1 MKKLFIIL
9 FLAFAVHA
17 NAQDPAYPPAPA
29 APLNLVKA
37 EYFIDTDPGF
47 GLATDIPLTAA
58 QDIPSLA
65 ASINT
70 LSLTAGVH
78 RLYVRT
84 LNAEG
89 EWSLSTVMPFVVDF
103 DPAYSAAPAAPLNVV
118 KAEYFIDTDPGF
130 GLGTD
135 IPLTAAVN
143 IASLAASIN
152 TGSLI
157 IGSHRLYV
165 RTLNAEGE
173 WSLTA
178 VSQFVVDF
186 DPAYPTAPP
195 APQFVTKMEY
205 FIDTDP
211 GFGAG
216 TDIPVTATTD
226 INGFVAG
233 INTNLLTAGSHQ
245 LYIRTRNNEGRWSIT
260 GTRSF
265 IVDENPVYPASP
277 ASPGNISFLEY
288 FFDTDPGFGN
298 GTPVPITPGVDISNL
313 SFTVNTGSLT
323 QGTHHLYIRSF
334 DDWGLTSVREFLVS
348 STLPVTFAG
357 FNGRLQ
363 GNNVLLD
370 WTTSTEINSSHFE
383 IERSTDGNRFITIGR
398 KTAAG
403 NSSTRQDYSFTDPSL
418 PEGIYFYRLKQVD
431 NDGRFKYSAVIR
443 LRVRTGAELVLMPNP
458 ARQHLQISGLANN
471 SNYIIVNAAGKQER
485 NGIWNGQSISLEG
498 LAAGMYFLQVQQGDQ
513 WIRKPFIKQ

>member
-103 DPAYSAAPAAPLNVV
+103 DPAYPTAPAAPLNVV

-216 TDIPVTATTD
+216 TDIPVTAATD
-226 INGFVAG
+226 ISGFVAG

-245 LYIRTRNNEGRWSIT
+245 LYIRTKNNEGRWSIT
-260 GTRSF
+260 GARSF
-265 IVDENPVYPASP
+265 IVDENPAYPASP

-288 FFDTDPGFGN
+288 FF
-298 GTPVPITPGVDISNL
+298 
-313 SFTVNTGSLT
+313 
-323 QGTHHLYIRSF
+323 
-334 DDWGLTSVREFLVS
+334 
-348 STLPVTFAG
+348 
-357 FNGRLQ
+357 
-363 GNNVLLD
+363 
-370 WTTSTEINSSHFE
+370 
-383 IERSTDGNRFITIGR
+383 
-398 KTAAG
+398 
-403 NSSTRQDYSFTDPSL
+403 
-418 PEGIYFYRLKQVD
+418 
-431 NDGRFKYSAVIR
+431 
-443 LRVRTGAELVLMPNP
+443 
-458 ARQHLQISGLANN
+458 
-471 SNYIIVNAAGKQER
+471 
-485 NGIWNGQSISLEG
+485 
-498 LAAGMYFLQVQQGDQ
+498 
-513 WIRKPFIKQ
+513 